1 MVQTEFIMK
10 NSFSKQEEDFSVDES
25 IKLWLKEMSH
35 ELIKLEKSRELEPF
49 TKFFEIV
56 FSLLKSQVS

>member
-1 MVQTEFIMK
+1 MK